1 VPVEPAAE
9 GAAAEPAVTDAAE
22 RARPRPS
29 RGEAPS
35 AESAGPEPT
44 AAASS
49 SDKEPAEEGTPT
61 VEIPQQTEVGSVNGH
76 RGVMHAD
83 DVEPIDLL
91 KSAGPAIGKRLAGP
105 AAVAL
110 VIALIAIRRRQRR

>member
-1 VPVEPAAE
+1 
-9 GAAAEPAVTDAAE
+9 
-22 RARPRPS
+22 
-29 RGEAPS
+29 
-35 AESAGPEPT
+35 
-44 AAASS
+44 
-49 SDKEPAEEGTPT
+49 
-61 VEIPQQTEVGSVNGH
+61 
-76 RGVMHAD
+76 MHAD